1 MAFELPWRHSKLPH
15 KEPWTLHPLDAKT
28 HLWRPR
34 SQIRGRERERDRER
48 ERETERETERQR
60 ESEREGETMY
70 QV

>member
-1 MAFELPWRHSKLPH
+1 MACELPWRHSKLPH

-34 SQIRGRERERDRER
+34 SQIRGRERER
-48 ERETERETERQR
+48 ETERETERQR